1 MKKIIFSTLMLAS
14 IVAVKAQDF
23 DVILAGSKA
32 DANKYLENYL
42 RPFGEGQIYNMAR
55 GWSSTA
61 KAHKFLGLD
70 ISVNV
75 QAALIPENL
84 QTFNFKN
91 SDYSSFSLAGGA
103 TSTNLP
109 TFLGGKTTQNINVT
123 TTVNGQSARTSF
135 LAPEGIGQGMKD
147 AVGVVAVPLP
157 VAQVGIGFIKNTDI
171 KVRYFPQTSFDGVKV
186 GVFGVGLQH
195 EFSYLP
201 FLKKAPFLRLA
212 GLLAYNKVSSEYDLS
227 NGGLAGSN
235 QRTSIDISALTI
247 QGMASLKFLIFEI
260 YTSAGFIAGSSNMGV
275 KGNYTVTYTGP
286 PPTNLPVSST
296 ITDPVDLNYKQ
307 SGFTNTWGLRL
318 NLAFLKVYA
327 DYTFAKYNGAGAG
340 IALSIR

>member
-1 MKKIIFSTLMLAS
+1 MKKIFFSVLLLSAA
-14 IVAVKAQDF
+14 VAVKAQDF

-75 QAALIPENL
+75 QAAIVPDKL
-84 QTFNFKN
+84 Q
-91 SDYSSFSLAGGA
+91 SFSFNNLSTIKLDNTAGPV
-103 TSTNLP
+103 NLP
-109 TFLGGKTTQNINVT
+109 TFLGGKTSQLLRAEVT
-123 TTVNGQSARTSF
+123 SNGQTYTSRF
-135 LAPEGIGQGMKD
+135 TAPEGIGQDMKD
-147 AVGVVAVPLP
+147 AVGFVAVPLP

-186 GVFGVGLQH
+186 GVFGVGIQH

-201 FLKKAPFLRLA
+201 IIKKAPFLRLA
-212 GLLAYNKVSSEYDLS
+212 GLVAYNKVTSEYDLS
-227 NGGLAGSN
+227 GGTVAGTN
-235 QRTSIDISALTI
+235 QRAVVDISALTV
-247 QGMASLKFLIFEI
+247 QGMASVKFLIFEV
-260 YTSAGFIAGSSNMGV
+260 YASAGFIAGNSDLGV
-275 KGNYTVTYTGP
+275 KGSYTITYAGP
-286 PPTNLPVSST
+286 PPGNQST
-296 ITDPVDLNYKQ
+296 IVDPVDLKYKQ

-318 NLAFLKVYA
+318 NLAFLKIYA

>member
-1 MKKIIFSTLMLAS
+1 MKKILFSFLMLTGAYTS
-14 IVAVKAQDF
+14 QAQDF
-23 DVILAGSKA
+23 DVIIAGSKP
-32 DANKYLENYL
+32 DANKYLEGYL

-61 KAHKFLGLD
+61 KAHKFLGFD
-70 ISVNV
+70 ISVNM
-75 QAALIPENL
+75 QAAIVPDKL
-84 QTFNFKN
+84 QTFNFRN
-91 SDYSSFSLAGGA
+91 SDYSTFSLAGGA

-109 TFLGGKTTQNINVT
+109 TFLGGKTTQDINVT
-123 TTVNGQSARTSF
+123 TTINGQTARTTF
-135 LAPEGIGQGMKD
+135 RAPDGIGQDMKD
-147 AVGVVAVPLP
+147 AIGFVAVPLP

-201 FLKKAPFLRLA
+201 IIKKAPFLRLA
-212 GLLAYNKVSSEYDLS
+212 GLLAYNKVNSEYDLS
-227 NGGLAGSN
+227 DGGLSGSN
-235 QRTSIDISALTI
+235 QRAQVDISALTI
-247 QGMASLKFLIFEI
+247 QGMASVKFLIFEV
-260 YTSAGFIAGSSNMGV
+260 YASAGFIAGNSNIGI
-275 KGNYTVTYTGP
+275 KGSYTATYTGP
-286 PPTNLPVSST
+286 PPANLPVTST
-296 ITDPVDLNYKQ
+296 IVDPVDLKYTQ

>member
-1 MKKIIFSTLMLAS
+1 MKKIFFSVLMLS
-14 IVAVKAQDF
+14 GVVTVQAQDF
-23 DVILAGSKA
+23 DVILSGSKA

-61 KAHKFLGLD
+61 KAHKFLGFD

-75 QAALIPENL
+75 QAAIVPDKL
-84 QTFNFKN
+84 QSFNFKN
-91 SDYSSFSLAGGA
+91 SEYGTFALAGGA
-103 TSTNLP
+103 TSANLP

-123 TTVNGQSARTSF
+123 TTVNGQSARTTF
-135 LAPEGIGQGMKD
+135 RAPDGIGQDMKD
-147 AVGVVAVPLP
+147 AIGYVAVPLP

-201 FLKKAPFLRLA
+201 IIKKAPFLRLA
-212 GLLAYNKVSSEYDLS
+212 ALVAYNRVTSEYDLS
-227 NGGLAGSN
+227 DGGLSGSN
-235 QRTSIDISALTI
+235 QRTAIDISALTV
-247 QGMASLKFLIFEI
+247 QGMASVKFLIFEV
-260 YTSAGFIAGSSNMGV
+260 YASAGFIAGNSNMGI
-275 KGNYTVTYTGP
+275 KGNYSVTYTGP
-286 PPTNLPVSST
+286 PPGNLPITAT
-296 ITDPVDLNYKQ
+296 ITDPVDLKYKQ